1 MKNKVKYKGLI
12 LQEKM
17 SKSGVP
23 MRIFRKELLEGY
35 KEIDLPFDKYIVVN
49 ERTGIPFLK
58 TKPQNNDE
66 EKYIFCYWE

>member
-1 MKNKVKYKGLI
+1 MKYKGLI

-35 KEIDLPFDKYIVVN
+35 KEIDLPPDKNIIIN
-49 ERTGIPFLK
+49 KRTGILFLK
-58 TKPQNNDE
+58 SKTT
-66 EKYIFCYWE
+66 

>member
-1 MKNKVKYKGLI
+1 MKYKGLI

-17 SKSGVP
+17 SESGVL

-35 KEIDLPFDKYIVVN
+35 KEIDLPSDKEIITN

-58 TKPQNNDE
+58 TKKNDNGNE
-66 EKYIFCYWE
+66 FVFCYWQ

>member
-1 MKNKVKYKGLI
+1 MKYKGLI

-35 KEIDLPFDKYIVVN
+35 KEIDLPPNKNIIIN
-49 ERTGIPFLK
+49 KRTGIPFLK
-58 TKPQNNDE
+58 SKTT
-66 EKYIFCYWE
+66 

>member
-1 MKNKVKYKGLI
+1 VKYKGLI

-35 KEIDLPFDKYIVVN
+35 KEIDLPPDKNIIVN
-49 ERTGIPFLK
+49 KRTGIPFLK
-58 TKPQNNDE
+58 SKTT
-66 EKYIFCYWE
+66 

>member
-1 MKNKVKYKGLI
+1 MKYKGLI

-35 KEIDLPFDKYIVVN
+35 KEIDLPSNKKIIIN
-49 ERTGIPFLK
+49 KRTGIPFLK
-58 TKPQNNDE
+58 SKTT
-66 EKYIFCYWE
+66 

>member
-1 MKNKVKYKGLI
+1 MKYKGLI

-35 KEIDLPFDKYIVVN
+35 KEIDLPSDKKIIIN
-49 ERTGIPFLK
+49 KRTGIPFLK
-58 TKPQNNDE
+58 SKTT
-66 EKYIFCYWE
+66 

>member
-1 MKNKVKYKGLI
+1 MKNKGLI

-35 KEIDLPFDKYIVVN
+35 KEIDLPPDKNIIIN
-49 ERTGIPFLK
+49 KRTGIPFLK
-58 TKPQNNDE
+58 SKT
-66 EKYIFCYWE
+66 I